1 MPPANRSPAIDAALT
16 ARFAEDLAKL
26 WPTGQPVGLAVSGGP
41 DSTALLLLAHAAIP
55 DAFAVASVDHG
66 LRVESAAEAAMVA
79 GLCAE
84 RGIAHRTITLALSG
98 GAGVQARA
106 REARYAAL
114 GQWLEDE
121 GLGALVTA
129 HHADDQA
136 ETLVMRLNRGA
147 GLRGL
152 AGMRARAAV
161 PGTAQPL
168 LRPLLGW
175 RRGELVDICAQA
187 GLSAVDDPSNRDP
200 RFERAR
206 LRIAMAK
213 ADWLDR
219 AALAASATHLAEADE
234 VLDWAVAQAVGSLA
248 PVGDAL
254 VWQPAGPRALQL
266 RVLETV
272 IARMGRSVP
281 RGSEVARWHGRLA
294 VGEVATLAG
303 VRGDGRAAEWRFTP
317 AAPHRAG

>member
-16 ARFAEDLAKL
+16 ARFAADLSVI
-26 WPTGQPVGLAVSGGP
+26 WPTGEPVGLAVSGGP
-41 DSTALLLLAHAAIP
+41 DSMALMLLAHEGIP
-55 DAFAVASVDHG
+55 GRFSVASVDHG
-66 LRVESAAEAAMVA
+66 LRREGAAEAAMVA
-79 GLCAE
+79 RICAE
-84 RGIAHRTITLALSG
+84 RGIAHRTITLALPG

-114 GQWLEDE
+114 GLWLQDE

-152 AGMRARAAV
+152 AGMRPRTIVHGANL
-161 PGTAQPL
+161 PL

-175 RRGELVDICAQA
+175 RRSELAQVCVQA
-187 GLSAVDDPSNRDP
+187 GVATIDDPSNRDP

-206 LRIAMAK
+206 LRAALAD

-219 AALAASATHLAEADE
+219 AGLATSATHLAEADE
-234 VLDWAVAQAVGSLA
+234 ALDWAVEQALASLVQDSDGLTWH
-248 PVGDAL
+248 PE
-254 VWQPAGPRALQL
+254 GPRALQL

-272 IARMGRSVP
+272 VARMGSSVP
-281 RGSEVARWHGRLA
+281 RGSEVARWHHRLVA
-294 VGEVATLAG
+294 GDIATLAG
-303 VRGDGRAAEWRFTP
+303 VRGDGRGAQWRFTP
-317 AAPHRAG
+317 AAPHRAP